1 MTPTARSGSRRRL
14 DGGNPRPFVEGR
26 GGRRNGRGL
35 VWHPRQGAGGGNVF
49 NVGIGEIAV
58 IVLVCLVVFGPERLP
73 QMARQIGRFL
83 GQLRLTTQSAL
94 DQLKQ
99 EADLKDVNLPDLR
112 VGSLRAQARDYVREL
127 LDIEGQMAELERE
140 RAQLKASLE
149 ATTEAAETREAA
161 ETQVAA
167 KAGVGEASEP
177 APVDPEAT

>member
-1 MTPTARSGSRRRL
+1 
-14 DGGNPRPFVEGR
+14 
-26 GGRRNGRGL
+26 
-35 VWHPRQGAGGGNVF
+35 VF

-58 IVLVCLVVFGPERLP
+58 IVLVCLLVFGPERLP
-73 QMARQIGRFL
+73 QIARQIGRFL

-112 VGSLRAQARDYVREL
+112 VGSLRSQARDYVREL

-140 RAQLKASLE
+140 REQLKQSLQ
-149 ATTEAAETREAA
+149 AAGT
-161 ETQVAA
+161 VAA
-167 KAGVGEASEP
+167 QADGVGADTAGMEETAARVGEANGQP